1 DTVMDKITDDI
12 LELIAAYTTG
22 EIGADEFRTLTSWI
36 EESEENRRAF
46 KSYLYAYKTWQKA
59 GFEDNLDKGAS
70 WDRLISRLEKPF
82 EPVQVHKQPVDHP
95 GKPRFISRYIKYAA
109 VAVILLLL
117 SIGFIFKESI
127 FNGSSVKDTE
137 MVTPITS
144 GGNKAVLTLEDG
156 EDIVLEEGRPYT
168 TGKAKSNGK
177 RLVYR
182 EGASVS
188 EAETVYNYLTV
199 PRGGQFYVQLSD
211 STGIWLNSETRI
223 KYPVSFAEG
232 RPREVELV
240 YGEAYFEVSPA
251 ARHDDTPFRVHT
263 REQVVEVLGTEFN
276 IKGYREEGRVL
287 TTLVAGKVSVSN
299 GALTRTIFPGQQS
312 VVEDGKE
319 TLEVTAANVTNEIA
333 WKHGEFRF
341 EDMRL
346 EAMLRILSRWYD
358 LEVKFDDA
366 GKRDMIFSGVLKRS
380 ESVTVLLEKI
390 ERVGGVSFQIKD
402 GTLII
407 K

>member
-1 DTVMDKITDDI
+1 MDKITDDI

-22 EIGADEFRTLTSWI
+22 EIGADEFWTLTSWI

-46 KSYLYAYKTWQKA
+46 KAYRYAYKTWQKA

-70 WDRLISRLEKPF
+70 WNRLISKLKRPF

-117 SIGFIFKESI
+117 SIGFVFKESI
-127 FNGSSVKDTE
+127 FNGFSVKNTE
-137 MVTPITS
+137 IVTPITP

-177 RLVYR
+177 RLAYT
-182 EGASVS
+182 EGTSVS
-188 EAETVYNYLTV
+188 GSETVYNYLTV

-223 KYPVSFAEG
+223 KYPVSFTKG

-263 REQVVEVLGTEFN
+263 RKQVVEVLGTEFN
-276 IKGYREEGRVL
+276 IQGYREEGRVL
-287 TTLVAGKVSVSN
+287 TTLVEGKVSISN

-319 TLEVTAANVTNEIA
+319 TLVVTAVNVTNKIA
-333 WKHGEFRF
+333 WKNGQFMF

-346 EAMLRILSRWYD
+346 EAMMRILSRWYD
-358 LEVKFDDA
+358 LEVKFEDTS
-366 GKRDMIFSGVLKRS
+366 KRDMVFSGVLNRS

-390 ERVGGVSFQIKD
+390 ERVGAVSFHLEDKK
-402 GTLII
+402 TLVIR
-407 K
+407 